1 MKLLGNRGKIQNS
14 IIFED
19 VDLKIHDDVDDNILE
34 DGDKEVD
41 KMKSKAN
48 RTIRM
53 WKNRKLY
60 MYWSLEDRHMPGYVR
75 SDDQENSRKCIAIC
89 KDDTDAGNETTDK
102 AFTPGSEDN
111 QSVMY
116 RNKL

>member
-1 MKLLGNRGKIQNS
+1 
-14 IIFED
+14 
-19 VDLKIHDDVDDNILE
+19 
-34 DGDKEVD
+34 
-41 KMKSKAN
+41 
-48 RTIRM
+48 
-53 WKNRKLY
+53 
-60 MYWSLEDRHMPGYVR
+60 MPGYVR

-116 RNKL
+116 RNKM